1 MKTSVGQSI
10 GRAAALCSMLAW
22 LVCLAGCGPTT
33 LVIGLTPGDKQL
45 EKTVVL
51 DEPGKRQVL
60 IVDLDGVLVNAAR
73 RGLLRER
80 ENPVAE
86 LQEKLRYAAADERVD
101 AVILRINS
109 PGGTVTAS
117 DIVYREVRRF
127 REQSG
132 KPVVAL
138 LMDVAASGGYYV
150 ALSGDEIVAH
160 PTTITG
166 SIGVIVQTVSLQ
178 PALARLGIQT
188 DAIKSGPNKDAGSPL
203 STLTPEQRATLQELV
218 DDFYQ
223 RFTALVRE
231 QRPGIDEDDFDIV
244 TDGRVL
250 SGTDAASLGVVDRL
264 GDVHDAHARAKAL
277 AGLESA
283 DLILYHR
290 PLDYVASPYAAP
302 GISSANTQAT
312 GGTQVNFAQ
321 FNLDAGLLADMP
333 AGAYYLWTT
342 P

>member
-1 MKTSVGQSI
+1 M
-10 GRAAALCSMLAW
+10 AFA
-22 LVCLAGCGPTT
+22 AGCGPTT
-33 LVIGLTPGDKQL
+33 LVIGLTPGDKKL

-51 DEPGKRQVL
+51 DEPGERQVL

-86 LQEKLRYAAADERVD
+86 LQEKLRYAAQDDAVD
-101 AVILRINS
+101 AVILRVNS

-127 REQSG
+127 REQTG

-138 LMDVAASGGYYV
+138 MMGVAASGGYYV
-150 ALSGDEIVAH
+150 ALAGDEIVAH

-166 SIGVIVQTVSLQ
+166 SVGVIVQTVSLQ
-178 PALARLGIQT
+178 PALARLGVRT

-203 STLTPEQRATLQELV
+203 STLTAEQRATLQALV
-218 DDFYQ
+218 NDFYD
-223 RFTALVRE
+223 RFVGLVADA
-231 QRPGIDEDDFDIV
+231 RPGIQPSDLPAV
-244 TDGRVL
+244 TDGRVF
-250 SGTDAASLGVVDRL
+250 SGSAAVELGMVDRT
-264 GDVHDAHARAKAL
+264 GDLHDAHARAKAL
-277 AGLESA
+277 AGLDAA

-290 PLDYVASPYAAP
+290 PLDYVASPYAAAP
-302 GISSANTQAT
+302 RGPHGT
-312 GGTQVNFAQ
+312 TQVNLAQ
-321 FNLDAGLLADMP
+321 FNLDAGLNAGLP